1 MIRPW
6 QSRDLQPLLTVWRE
20 STRCGHPFICE
31 SYWQENEAMV
41 RDIYLPASRTW
52 VWDADGQIKGFV
64 SVLEPCVVG
73 ALFVTPQ
80 AIGHGIGRALL
91 AHVCS
96 LYPDLT
102 LEVYQQNTRAVH
114 FYHAQGFRIE
124 DCAWQEDTGQ
134 PTWLMRWQADQ
145 MP

>member
-6 QSRDLQPLLTVWRE
+6 QSSDLEPLLAVWRN
-20 STRCGHPFICE
+20 STRDGHPFIDE
-31 SYWQENEAMV
+31 SYWRENEIMV

-52 VWDADGQIKGFV
+52 VWQEDNAILGFV

-73 ALFVTPQ
+73 ALFVAPN
-80 AIGHGIGRALL
+80 AMRCGIGRALL
-91 AHVCS
+91 SHACS

-102 LEVYQQNTRAVH
+102 LEVYQQNTRAVC
-114 FYHAQGFRIE
+114 FYRSRGFQIE
-124 DCAWQEDTGQ
+124 DCAWQEDTRL

-145 MP
+145 TP

>member
-1 MIRPW
+1 MIHPW
-6 QSRDLQPLLTVWRE
+6 QSSDLQPLLAVWRD
-20 STRCGHPFICE
+20 STRSGHPFIDE
-31 SYWQENEAMV
+31 SYWQENEIMV

-52 VWDADGQIKGFV
+52 VWEDNSAIQGFV

-73 ALFVTPQ
+73 ALFVAPN
-80 AIGHGIGRALL
+80 AMRCGIGRALIS
-91 AHVCS
+91 HVCG

-114 FYHAQGFRIE
+114 FYYARGFHIE
-124 DCAWQEDTGQ
+124 DCAWQEDTRQ